1 MEVATVAVWSR
12 NEEDTMSEPNVIT
25 LQRDPALDQIDPTAA
40 EQALAE
46 QPLLIPIPKAAR
58 LLGISRSAA
67 YRCAATG
74 DLPTARLGGRVYIV
88 TARLRELL
96 ESA

>member
-1 MEVATVAVWSR
+1 MTQQ
-12 NEEDTMSEPNVIT
+12 IT
-25 LQRDPALDQIDPTAA
+25 AIPAQRDRAMDGVSDNARDDLRS
-40 EQALAE
+40 

-67 YRCAATG
+67 YRCAASG
-74 DLPTARLGGRVYIV
+74 DLPTRHLGGRVYVV
-88 TARLRELL
+88 TAKLQEML

>member
-1 MEVATVAVWSR
+1 MINATGTTESPLTAVPASVR
-12 NEEDTMSEPNVIT
+12 EDLRS
-25 LQRDPALDQIDPTAA
+25 
-40 EQALAE
+40 

-67 YRCAATG
+67 YRCAASG
-74 DLPTARLGGRVYIV
+74 DLPTRHLGGRVYIV
-88 TARLRELL
+88 TAKLRELL

>member
-1 MEVATVAVWSR
+1 MT
-12 NEEDTMSEPNVIT
+12 EEIT
-25 LQRDPALDQIDPTAA
+25 AIPAQRDPAMDQIAGTAR
-40 EQALAE
+40 EDLRT

-67 YRCAATG
+67 YRCAASG
-74 DLPTARLGGRVYIV
+74 DLPTRHLGGRVYIV
-88 TARLRELL
+88 TAKLQEML

>member
-1 MEVATVAVWSR
+1 MTEQITAVP
-12 NEEDTMSEPNVIT
+12 E
-25 LQRDPALDQIDPTAA
+25 QRDPALDQIAETAR
-40 EQALAE
+40 EDLRT

-58 LLGISRSAA
+58 LLGISRSSA

-74 DLPTARLGGRVYIV
+74 DLPTRHLGGRVYVV
-88 TARLRELL
+88 TAKLMELL

>member
-1 MEVATVAVWSR
+1 MVDQSASTVQSFSTVNGS
-12 NEEDTMSEPNVIT
+12 NV
-25 LQRDPALDQIDPTAA
+25 TAA
-40 EQALAE
+40 AKGLAA

-67 YRCAATG
+67 YRCAASG
-74 DLPTARLGGRVYIV
+74 DLPSRHLGGRVYIV
-88 TARLRELL
+88 TAKLQEML

>member
-1 MEVATVAVWSR
+1 
-12 NEEDTMSEPNVIT
+12 MSEERTIFP
-25 LQRDPALDQIDPTAA
+25 LPRDSAMDQIDLTAA
-40 EQALAE
+40 EEALAS
-46 QPLLIPIPKAAR
+46 QPLLIPIPKAAK

-74 DLPTARLGGRVYIV
+74 DLPTRHLGGRVYIV
-88 TARLRELL
+88 TAKLRELL